1 MRHRS
6 LMAVVVTVTV
16 AWGCAG
22 RARPHADA
30 PAAPA
35 ASATTPAYS
44 ALGGGHLLKA
54 VSDDGR
60 LLTLEDGSVWEIHPS
75 VRFQTVDWQPQAVIT
90 VHTTRGQDGYTYEVV
105 NTSADEGALAK
116 YVAPRGG
123 SGILLHP

>member
-6 LMAVVVTVTV
+6 LTAALVTVTV

-22 RARPHADA
+22 RARPHA
-30 PAAPA
+30 AAPGATA
-35 ASATTPAYS
+35 ASATTAAYA

-54 VSDDGR
+54 VSDEGR
-60 LLTLEDGSVWEIHPS
+60 LVTLEDDSVWEIHPS
-75 VRFQTVDWQPQAVIT
+75 ARFQTVDWQPQAVIT

-105 NTSADEGALAK
+105 NTTVDEGALAK
-116 YVAPRGG
+116 YVAPRGD